1 MMGIDGWR
9 RRWLL
14 TVIAAVGIYA
24 FWLYLYPFAM
34 LWREQMQLFL
44 WNSDF
49 LLERLCVPGGLA
61 RYAGELLVQL
71 FYDIMIGA
79 LIMTLLFVTIQ
90 RLTWL
95 LLRKESERPY
105 YFLSFIPAICL
116 WYLIG
121 DVNILMTLP
130 VAMVMVM
137 ALMVLLPR
145 KRIPCFICS
154 IVAIPLGYWLIG
166 PVIVW
171 TILYNLRWLK
181 ERESR
186 LGSFLWILAM
196 TILYLLGV
204 LGVSWIVPY
213 PLKELFVGVGY
224 SVYGDEKL
232 LYIVL
237 ILGITVVALPYIG
250 QLFRSESKFI
260 EWGGVVAIVLFGLL
274 LIPQGYRADDY
285 EEIEYDEMLRKGLW
299 RLIIKKSKQKEPTTA
314 ACLLTAKYALWH
326 EGQGSQSQIDSSLL
340 NPNVIMKSQ
349 PSAFMASE
357 LYFLMG
363 MVNMSQRA
371 AFEAMEAVYC
381 NKSARALKRL
391 AETALI
397 TGEDEVARKYISILD
412 ETLYYSKWARE
423 ARQYLGHPERLEAH
437 PIYGRL
443 RFSYDIEE
451 VESL

>member
-1 MMGIDGWR
+1 M
-9 RRWLL
+9 
-14 TVIAAVGIYA
+14 
-24 FWLYLYPFAM
+24 
-34 LWREQMQLFL
+34 
-44 WNSDF
+44 
-49 LLERLCVPGGLA
+49 
-61 RYAGELLVQL
+61 
-71 FYDIMIGA
+71 
-79 LIMTLLFVTIQ
+79 
-90 RLTWL
+90 
-95 LLRKESERPY
+95 
-105 YFLSFIPAICL
+105 
-116 WYLIG
+116 
-121 DVNILMTLP
+121 
-130 VAMVMVM
+130 
-137 ALMVLLPR
+137 
-145 KRIPCFICS
+145 

-171 TILYNLRWLK
+171 T
-181 ERESR
+181 
-186 LGSFLWILAM
+186 
-196 TILYLLGV
+196 YLLGV

-237 ILGITVVALPYIG
+237 MLGLAVVALPYVG
-250 QLFRSESKFI
+250 RRFSSGSKII

-299 RLIIKKSKQKEPTTA
+299 R
-314 ACLLTAKYALWH
+314 
-326 EGQGSQSQIDSSLL
+326 
-340 NPNVIMKSQ
+340 
-349 PSAFMASE
+349 
-357 LYFLMG
+357 
-363 MVNMSQRA
+363 
-371 AFEAMEAVYC
+371 
-381 NKSARALKRL
+381 KRL

-451 VESL
+451 VKSL

>member
-1 MMGIDGWR
+1 MGIVSRWW
-9 RRWLL
+9 RWLL
-14 TVIAAVGIYA
+14 TALMAVGIYA
-24 FWLYLYPFAM
+24 FWLYFCPYAM

-44 WNSDF
+44 WNGDF

-61 RYAGELLVQL
+61 RYAGEFLVQF

-79 LIMTLLFVTIQ
+79 LIMTLLFIIIQ
-90 RLTWL
+90 L
-95 LLRKESERPY
+95 LMWQLQRKESQRPY
-105 YFLSFIPAICL
+105 YFLSFVPAICL

-130 VAMVMVM
+130 VAIVMVM
-137 ALMVLLPR
+137 ALMVLLPKR
-145 KRIPCFICS
+145 RIPCLVCS
-154 IVAIPLGYWLIG
+154 MVAIPLGYWLIG

-171 TILYNLRWLK
+171 VILYNLRWLR
-181 ERESR
+181 EREAR
-186 LGSFLWILAM
+186 LGSLLWILAM
-196 TILYLLGV
+196 LILYLVCGLGA
-204 LGVSWIVPY
+204 SWFVPY
-213 PLKELFVGVGY
+213 PLQELFKGVGY
-224 SVYGDEKL
+224 SVYGDERL

-237 ILGITVVALPYIG
+237 LLGVAVIVLPYVG
-250 QLFRSESKFI
+250 RLLRSDSKRV
-260 EWGGVVAIVLFGLL
+260 EWGGVVAVVLIGLL
-274 LIPQGYRADDY
+274 LIPQGYRAEDY
-285 EEIEYDEMLRKGLW
+285 EEIEYDQMLRMGLW
-299 RLIIKKSKQKEPTTA
+299 RLIIKKSEQKEPTTT
-314 ACLLTAKYALWH
+314 ACLLTAKYAQWH
-326 EGQGSQSQIDSSLL
+326 KGQGSQSQIDPSWL
-340 NPNVIMKSQ
+340 NPKVLMKSQ

-397 TGEDEVARKYISILD
+397 TGEDEVARKYISILH
-412 ETLYYSKWARE
+412 ETLYYSDWADE

-451 VESL
+451 DELFY